1 VVSYRLTPRARDG
14 LAEILDYTEREFGV
28 AVAQGVLDRIA
39 SAFDT
44 IARNPNIGALRPDI
58 TDDVTIRFWTVAPS
72 LLAYRRLG
80 DVVEILFIERGE
92 RDWARVLRE
101 DS

>member
-1 VVSYRLTPRARDG
+1 MIECRLTPRARHG
-14 LAEILDYTEREFGV
+14 LAEILDYVEREFGAEV
-28 AVAQGVLDRIA
+28 AEAVLERFA
-39 SAFDT
+39 SAFDS
-44 IARNPNIGALRPDI
+44 IARNPSIGALRPEI

-80 DVVEILFIERGE
+80 DVVEVLFIERGE
-92 RDWARVLRE
+92 RDWARLLDQ